1 MESICTLLQVA
12 VQEDWNIHQMDV
24 KGAYLHAPI
33 ECQVYVQPA
42 PGYETANNVWKLNKS
57 LYGLKQ
63 SGRNWHQL
71 LHDFLCDIG
80 FVQSHA
86 DPCVFVRR
94 QCGYTIRLLVWVDD
108 IIITSS
114 KDELLNTVKIQL
126 KNRFNMK
133 DLGTLSSFLGI
144 DFERGIDYV
153 TMSQSRYLKNVL
165 IRFSLN
171 DCKPR
176 NTPCEQNPAAYIL
189 DETSDT
195 EKTDN
200 DTKLYRLMVGSIV
213 YAMTCSRPD
222 LSYVVTK
229 LSQHL
234 SKPENSDWI
243 MVKHVFRYIKNTVSY
258 TFTFRK
264 LNHEEFR
271 LYAFCD
277 ADWAS
282 SLDNGRS
289 ITGYCISINP
299 SGPPISWRSKK
310 QASVA
315 LSTCEAEFMALS
327 LTAQETA
334 YLTRLI
340 KDLTNFD
347 LKPPVIKN
355 DNQGTLAL
363 LKNPVK
369 HMKAKHI
376 DIRYHYIR
384 ECFQQN
390 QIAVEYIP
398 SSENKADIFTKPQK
412 KHLLTMFKQY
422 LFGE

>member
-1 MESICTLLQVA
+1 MASDMLL
-12 VQEDWNIHQMDV
+12 
-24 KGAYLHAPI
+24 
-33 ECQVYVQPA
+33 
-42 PGYETANNVWKLNKS
+42 LNDDFTGCMFT
-57 LYGLKQ
+57 YFLKQ
-63 SGRNWHQL
+63 KSDASRAL
-71 LHDFLCDIG
+71 EKILADIAPYG
-80 FVQSHA
+80 KAQTK
-86 DPCVFVRR
+86 
-94 QCGYTIRLLVWVDD
+94 QCGYTIVLLVWVDD

-200 DTKLYRLMVGSIV
+200 DTKLYRQMVGSIV

-234 SKPENSDWI
+234 SKPENSDCI
-243 MVKHVFRYIKNTVSY
+243 MLKHVFRYIKNTVSY

-264 LNHEEFR
+264 LNHKEFR

-277 ADWAS
+277 ANWAS
-282 SLDNGRS
+282 SLDNRRS

-315 LSTCEAEFMALS
+315 LSTCEAEYMALS

-334 YLTRLI
+334 HLTRLI
-340 KDLTNFD
+340 KDLTNFH

-355 DNQGTLAL
+355 DNQGALAL

-398 SSENKADIFTKPQK
+398 SSENKADIFTKPPK

-422 LFGE
+422 LFGETALGLKMVELKVRLIADINLYKPKLRHQRNHVSDTDQI